1 MGESHAC
8 HVYKCHRHAGSLR
21 HKKGAG
27 VTGGGYE
34 PLMQMWRTELR
45 PSNNTDLTLIEPRF
59 SVSVFFRKSLFMC
72 TCLYLGVGIG
82 RGIQVSME
90 VGKGHRIL

>member
-1 MGESHAC
+1 VFLEEAS
-8 HVYKCHRHAGSLR
+8 
-21 HKKGAG
+21 
-27 VTGGGYE
+27 TG
-34 PLMQMWRTELR
+34 LMHHTGIPEHCICPSAVPSAIVLRTELR